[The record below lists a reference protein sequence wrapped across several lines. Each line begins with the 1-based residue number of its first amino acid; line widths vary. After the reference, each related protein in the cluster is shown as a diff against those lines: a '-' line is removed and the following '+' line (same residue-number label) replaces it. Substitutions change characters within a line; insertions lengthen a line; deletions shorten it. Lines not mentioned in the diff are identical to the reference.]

1 MKIICRK
8 FMTIFTTALI
18 LFLLFGCI
26 STPANTEQDVK
37 GPSADGEKNEHLRR
51 QVESGEIFESRN
63 VAPKTSTIGITK
75 PEVPANSLMSAEEMW
90 MPDMIRSAMSS
101 NFTQFAKGKIV
112 VVNLSSEVAQ
122 ARNNEIERSLSGSN
136 DELSLVLRT
145 AARAILTGEIIK
157 QTQTR
162 FTLSFTVIETET
174 GIQLASYSKAHSDIE
189 ISSGR
194 AVNMATEELLKQL
207 NVVLN
212 EAGKFALYGTSNEAE
227 TFLAKGNEAANS
239 GQSLQAMNYLYN
251 AASFG
256 ITATQAS
263 AKLSSIQNQNQKEL
277 QGEGARVMDFF
288 QRQTFWQDRIDEYNE
303 FYYNNPPFELY
314 YTPPKISNERVENHK
329 KLYDLGFELGLRW
342 NKNQISAMEKVLHEY
357 VLNGLKKNSASEI
370 SRWNLTGLPEDSY
383 LFRGPDN
390 IVYDLVIQVENE
402 RGDVIT
408 SGGFKLY
415 GSLFYLDGKI
425 YALCTQRIAK
435 VFENVEYDESKMT
448 NNLYVRV
455 TSVNGINIQAAGES
469 GFLRV
474 VQTQDNSLPPVQRD
488 NLPLKLSSKL
498 ENEKRT
504 GENRQKREIEV
515 AERRQ
520 KEEQRAKERRQREE
534 QRTIERK
541 QKQEQEAAEKREKE
555 EQEARARANNF
566 LLLPHFTLAA
576 YGSYNYSFAGQYTVN
591 LDMGISIIRYTDLH
605 FGGVVYLVNKKDL
618 VHPEFKEDPTP
629 LGLKIGVSFIIP
641 GARTALRISP
651 SYTFVFIEKK
661 EDPSTPGGYVGED
674 EGEKYSRYGIG
685 SLGVFLDWRPFG
697 PRYRDGLFLRL
708 GYRLDVYPPELA
720 PIFSDKIEDNWF
732 MSHSFIAGLVF
743 YVGG

>member
-1 MKIICRK
+1 MKAICRK
-8 FMTIFTTALI
+8 FMTVFTTALV
-18 LFLLFGCI
+18 LFLLLGCN
-26 STPANTEQDVK
+26 SFPFNLGQDAK
-37 GPSADGEKNEHLRR
+37 GSSADGEKNEALKK
-51 QVESGEIFESRN
+51 QVDSGDIFESRN
-63 VAPKTSTIGITK
+63 VPPKVPTIGIIK
-75 PEVPANSLMSAEEMW
+75 PEVPASSLMSAEEIW
-90 MPDMIRSAMSS
+90 IPDMIRSAMSS

-112 VVNLSSEVAQ
+112 VVNLSSDVAQ
-122 ARNNEIERSLSGSN
+122 VRNNEIERSLSGSN

-145 AARAILTGEIIK
+145 AARAILTGEVIK
-157 QTQTR
+157 QSQTR
-162 FTLSFTVIETET
+162 FILSFTIIETET
-174 GIQLASYSKAHSDIE
+174 GIQLASYNKAHSDIE

-212 EAGKFALYGTSNEAE
+212 EAGKFALYGASNEAE

-239 GQSLQAMNYLYN
+239 GQSLQAMNYLFN
-251 AASFG
+251 AASYDT
-256 ITATQAS
+256 TAIQAS

-277 QGEGARVMDFF
+277 QGEGGRVMDFF

-303 FYYNNPPFELY
+303 FYYSNPPFELY
-314 YTPPKISNERVENHK
+314 YTPPKISHERVENHK

-357 VLNGLKKNSASEI
+357 VLDGLKKNSASDI

-383 LFRGPDN
+383 LFKGPDN
-390 IVYDLVIQVENE
+390 ISYDLIIQVENE
-402 RGDVIT
+402 RGEVIT

-425 YALCTQRIAK
+425 YALCTQRIVK
-435 VFENVEYDESKMT
+435 VFENMEYDESKMT

-474 VQTQDNSLPPVQRD
+474 VQTQDNSLPPEQRN
-488 NLPLKLSSKL
+488 NLPFKLSSKL
-498 ENEKRT
+498 ENEKR

-520 KEEQRAKERRQREE
+520 KEEQRAIERRQREE

-541 QKQEQEAAEKREKE
+541 QKQEQEATEKKQKE

-566 LLLPHFTLAA
+566 LLMPHFTLAA
-576 YGSYNYSFAGQYTVN
+576 YGSYNYSFGGQPTVN
-591 LDMGISIIRYTDLH
+591 VDMGLSLIRYTDLH
-605 FGGVVYLVNKKDL
+605 VGGIIYMGTKKPLFHD
-618 VHPEFKEDPTP
+618 EFAEDATP
-629 LGLKIGVSFIIP
+629 MGLKIGVSLIIP

-651 SYTFVFIEKK
+651 SYTFMFIERR
-661 EDPSTPGGYVGED
+661 ENYSDYGD
-674 EGEKYSRYGIG
+674 EENNEKYIRYGVG
-685 SLGVFLDWRPFG
+685 SLSVFLDWRPFG

-708 GYRLDVYPPELA
+708 GYRLDVFPPELA
-720 PIFSDKIEDNWF
+720 PIFVDNRYEENMF
-732 MSHSFIAGLVF
+732 MSHSFIAGLVL